1 MAVSLCSGIG
11 TALQSSTIPWPV
23 VVPEA
28 GKEANGW
35 IAGGWRVSSKYGCA
49 PDPFNPDRQ
58 EFHDGVDLAG
68 PPFCLHCAV
77 PALFDA
83 QVRYLGWDPYR
94 DRTQPDDKTGG
105 GIVVEL
111 NTLPDEQNGIRDG
124 ELVATYAHLAPY
136 RLLVQLQGKIDD
148 PWQREEYL
156 PYAGY
161 RELGDELLPAPD
173 EAAIEIACTSDR
185 EERVPE
191 FVAQRAGPGSFVFL
205 YDKPVVAPAKCSVTL
220 TWPRHGDGWSGWT
233 PDEPGGPQPD
243 TAVHEFRTPME
254 QMVQAGDVALR
265 FRAHLTPPAPP
276 PTPMPSAYP
285 APGEPVPP
293 YPAPMAKSVIGK
305 HNASISAT
313 VAMSR
318 ADPGGCTRGEGT
330 GGTCRWQL
338 AAIPTDQPY
347 RRTAVDAV
355 FQPRLRP
362 TEGPAALPRPD
373 GARGGATRR
382 RHAYR
387 RTRSARPALRPCAI
401 GASAGQGIRPAH
413 DTRRGGGVVPRRRAD
428 HRGARLCLAARPR
441 FRHHAAGDACPDQ
454 AQSNS

>member
-1 MAVSLCSGIG
+1 M
-11 TALQSSTIPWPV
+11 
-23 VVPEA
+23 
-28 GKEANGW
+28 
-35 IAGGWRVSSKYGCA
+35 
-49 PDPFNPDRQ
+49 
-58 EFHDGVDLAG
+58 
-68 PPFCLHCAV
+68 

-94 DRTQPDDKTGG
+94 DRTQLADKTGG

-136 RLLVQLQGKIDD
+136 RLLVQLQGRIDD

-185 EERVPE
+185 EERIPE

-233 PDEPGGPQPD
+233 PDEPAGPQPD

-276 PTPMPSAYP
+276 PTPMLSAYP

-293 YPAPMAKSVIGK
+293 YPAPAAKSDTGK
-305 HNASISAT
+305 HTTGISAT
-313 VAMSR
+313 SAASKADSR
-318 ADPGGCTRGEGT
+318 
-330 GGTCRWQL
+330 
-338 AAIPTDQPY
+338 
-347 RRTAVDAV
+347 
-355 FQPRLRP
+355 RLH
-362 TEGPAALPRPD
+362 
-373 GARGGATRR
+373 TRR
-382 RHAYR
+382 RNRCHLSLAARGDPDGSTVRASR
-387 RTRSARPALRPCAI
+387 RSKRLSGPGLARPKDL
-401 GASAGQGIRPAH
+401 
-413 DTRRGGGVVPRRRAD
+413 
-428 HRGARLCLAARPR
+428 RLCLAGRSPRRRYATSSRLPAHKIRSTSTAAMCNWSECRPGHPTR
-441 FRHHAAGDACPDQ
+441 A
-454 AQSNS
+454 